1 MSENY
6 ESITL
11 MYMLVEMAVN
21 AAERRPAKTY
31 YWQCS
36 DEKMSKII
44 QCDMIRQRFTTEE
57 FYEISFRQALEEK
70 RLYLLED
77 D

>member
-1 MSENY
+1 MKRVD
-6 ESITL
+6 L
-11 MYMLVEMAVN
+11 VYMLIEMSIS
-21 AAERRPAKTY
+21 AAKKEPVKPY

-36 DEKMSKII
+36 DGKMSKII

-77 D
+77 N